1 MVDIG
6 GNMKIGL
13 YNLERKINNSAMMQV
28 SYYHK
33 RLGDDVEI

>member
-6 GNMKIGL
+6 VNMKIGL
-13 YNLERKINNSAMMQV
+13 YNLETKINNSAMMQV

-33 RLGDDVEI
+33 GLGDDVEI